1 MTETTASAAGSISAS
16 KADNTGGSTTATV
29 PGTQSTAATEDLA
42 AKERASEAESSPDES
57 LQTTMTKVKEQ
68 VVEHTAAEIKATAT
82 VTATTTTKDEGE
94 GLSSVDEKSSH
105 STDDG
110 MKTEPL
116 NEKKDQIH
124 TDKTHCAE
132 G

>member
-1 MTETTASAAGSISAS
+1 M
-16 KADNTGGSTTATV
+16 TV

-42 AKERASEAESSPDES
+42 AKERATEAESSPDES

-68 VVEHTAAEIKATAT
+68 VVEHTVEEIKATAT
-82 VTATTTTKDEGE
+82 VTATTTTTKVEGE
-94 GLSSVDEKSSH
+94 GLSSVVEKSRH
-105 STDDG
+105 STDGG